1 MTDTIDP
8 ADRTADDTN
17 TQPTTGRG
25 RAKAVRRDALLAA
38 AASLFADRGYRGVTM
53 EDLGAA
59 AGVSGPAV
67 YRHFSGKQAVI
78 GALLVGVSRSLL
90 TGGSA
95 VVGEATEPRDAL
107 ANLVRFH
114 VEFALSN
121 PDVIR
126 AQDQDLGSLSEQDR
140 KSVRSLQRAYVE
152 LWVETIGRLHAE
164 DAADSRVRAHAV
176 FGLINSTP
184 HSARRHG
191 AAPARATVRVL
202 LEEMALR
209 ALLPQ

>member
-1 MTDTIDP
+1 MTDTMGS
-8 ADRTADDTN
+8 AGAGTETE
-17 TQPTTGRG
+17 PTTGRG

-38 AASLFADRGYRGVTM
+38 AASLFAERGYRGVTM

-67 YRHFSGKQAVI
+67 YRHFSGKQAVL

-95 VVGEATEPRDAL
+95 VVGEVTEPRDAL
-107 ANLVRFH
+107 ASLVRFH

-126 AQDQDLGSLSEQDR
+126 AQDQDLGSLSDEDR
-140 KSVRSLQRAYVE
+140 RAVRSLQRSYVE
-152 LWVETIGRLHAE
+152 LWVETIGRLRSE
-164 DAADSRVRAHAV
+164 DAAASRVRAHAV

-202 LEEMALR
+202 LEEMAMR
-209 ALLPQ
+209 ALLPE